1 MKNKRRSPA
10 TPTPECVTQSSLA
23 DNLTQWLLTNHE
35 STVSSITAATGRGI
49 DLERMRRDEQEER
62 DKRDRHERLA
72 QNFDANVSQLFKYE
86 MFPN

>member
-10 TPTPECVTQSSLA
+10 TPTPGCVTQSSLA

-72 QNFDANVSQLFKYE
+72 QNFDANVSQL
-86 MFPN
+86 MLG